1 MGDGSYVKG
10 GGLYLQTQSFSVK
23 ECVFIINIFYIKFGI
38 ESNIHFLCPQ
48 RKSKGQRGLPVIYLP
63 VDSIKKIY
71 PKIQNFIIPGFK
83 YKFHYKL
90 TIVK

>member
-1 MGDGSYVKG
+1 MADGSFVKG

-38 ESNIHFLCPQ
+38 ESKIHF
-48 RKSKGQRGLPVIYLP
+48 QRGLPVLYLT
-63 VDSIKKIY
+63 VNSIKKIY
-71 PKIQNFIIPGFK
+71 PHIQNFIIPSFK

-90 TIVK
+90 TNKQASEVSLS

>member
-1 MGDGSYVKG
+1 MGDGSFVKG

-38 ESNIHFLCPQ
+38 ESKIHY
-48 RKSKGQRGLPVIYLP
+48 QRGLPILYLT
-63 VDSIKKIY
+63 VASIKKIY
-71 PKIQNFIIPGFK
+71 PHIQDFIISGFK

-90 TIVK
+90 IN

>member
-1 MGDGSYVKG
+1 MGGGSFVKG

-38 ESNIHFLCPQ
+38 ESKIHF
-48 RKSKGQRGLPVIYLP
+48 QRGLPILYLT
-63 VDSIKKIY
+63 VNSIKKIY
-71 PKIQNFIIPGFK
+71 PLIQSYIIPSLK

-90 TIVK
+90 TN